1 VLNVLNPTGSGS
13 KTLFLAQDSRNKTKP
28 RFACTYNTSICR
40 SCHFFYF
47 PDPDPA
53 LYVKT
58 DLDSCG
64 KIDADPL
71 VRGMDP
77 RIRIPIRLR
86 RYRSLMSQIRN
97 TACNHCRWSGSALFV
112 RNNILSTGL
121 LDPIFVHVTSVVD
134 PDPLW
139 LGSHG
144 SESLLGMWVR
154 IQEQGNWPILP
165 VFQKRDVLIF
175 ESFWYILLMI
185 QIFCDGLTCTR
196 FEVKSWIRIRIET
209 NADPGQC
216 LC

>member
-1 VLNVLNPTGSGS
+1 MQIMSFFLFSWSRSSFICQNWPGFMRQNRCGSVSQRYGS
-13 KTLFLAQDSRNKTKP
+13 K
-28 RFACTYNTSICR
+28 
-40 SCHFFYF
+40 
-47 PDPDPA
+47 
-53 LYVKT
+53 
-58 DLDSCG
+58 DLDSHP
-64 KIDADPL
+64 AP
-71 VRGMDP
+71 
-77 RIRIPIRLR
+77 
-86 RYRSLMSQIRN
+86 YRSLMSQIRN

-175 ESFWYILLMI
+175 ESFWCILKMLKNAT
-185 QIFCDGLTCTR
+185 FCDG
-196 FEVKSWIRIRIET
+196 
-209 NADPGQC
+209 
-216 LC
+216 